1 MDTELQALAAWCDQV
16 LDPDFETGPAPAAEK
31 IYSFAADTLEV
42 ARRTRHSLGTAESCT
57 GGLVSGA
64 LTAVPG
70 SSDVVMGG
78 VTSYACSV
86 KERVLGVDSA
96 ILDTVGAVSE
106 PCVIAMSL
114 GACRVLD
121 CDVSVAIS
129 GIAGPGGAVPG
140 KPVGTVWFC
149 SCATAAESD
158 PRCTSL
164 VRHFTGDRG
173 EVRTKSVATALAMLV
188 QACLNTWDS

>member
-1 MDTELQALAAWCDQV
+1 MDLDLEPLVSWCDQV
-16 LDPDFETGPAPAAEK
+16 LDPSLETGRAPSAEK
-31 IYSFAADTLEV
+31 IYAFAADALEV

-64 LTAVPG
+64 LTEVPG

-86 KERVLGVDSA
+86 KEHVLGVDSV

-114 GACRVLD
+114 GACRVLG

-149 SCATAAESD
+149 ACTTIEGSD
-158 PRCTSL
+158 HQCRSL
-164 VRHFTGDRG
+164 VRHFSGDRAQ
-173 EVRTKSVATALAMLV
+173 VRTKSVATALALLTK
-188 QACLNTWDS
+188 ACL